1 MAKLSSLILAGA
13 VFFGTALIASAEPR
27 KIGEEMPVLNNYEHI
42 NSNLVFY
49 TDNPEKIY
57 LETRFGKNKV
67 DFMAAYRIC
76 NKGRVDNL
84 PFAIYDYN
92 EKVLYLSFD
101 GRRVGEIIQK
111 AIPNE
116 ERIYLNVPNCGD
128 KNET

>member
-13 VFFGTALIASAEPR
+13 VFFGNPLVASAEPR

-57 LETRFGKNKV
+57 LETRFGKDKTG
-67 DFMAAYRIC
+67 FMIAYRIC

-116 ERIYLNVPNCGD
+116 ERIFIYIPNCGD